1 VTQFASQD
9 LRRLQRSVAAS
20 VLLFALGTAVAA
32 ALLGGRGILDHLAR
46 VTPGL
51 LGALLALSLVNYA
64 ARALRWHVFAR
75 RLGLTIPLGRSSVQY
90 VAGFA
95 LTTTPAKMGE
105 ALRLWLMAR
114 ADGVPYRRSIP
125 ILVADRVVDLCAV
138 GVLLLISAAGA
149 SAHPVL
155 VATAAAALSG
165 TLLLGLRPGIAV
177 AAVDVLYGLSRR
189 WARRFV
195 QLRGIVR
202 DTAAL
207 VSPGLFGIAMLLSVV
222 GWLAECLAFALVL
235 DALGAEVGLV
245 IAVLAFSAS
254 MLAGALSF
262 LPGGL
267 GGAEA
272 AMLVVLAAA
281 GVPMEVAVPA
291 TVVIRVTTLWF
302 AVALGFA
309 ALAPAMRR
317 TREAAA

>member
-1 VTQFASQD
+1 MTRFASQD
-9 LRRLQRSVAAS
+9 LGRLQRRAAAS
-20 VLLFALGTAVAA
+20 VLLFALGAAVVAGI
-32 ALLGGRGILDHLAR
+32 LGGGGMLRHLAD

-64 ARALRWHVFAR
+64 ARALRWHLFCR
-75 RLGLTIPLGRSSVQY
+75 RLGLTIPFGRSALQY

-114 ADGVPYRRSIP
+114 SDGVPYRRSIP
-125 ILVADRVVDLCAV
+125 LLVADRVVDLCAV
-138 GVLLLISAAGA
+138 GALLLVSAAGA

-155 VATAAAALSG
+155 VGVAAAALAG
-165 TLLLGLRPGIAV
+165 TLLLGLRPGIGV
-177 AAVDVLYGLSRR
+177 AAVDALYGLSRR
-189 WARRFV
+189 WTRRFA
-195 QLRGIVR
+195 QLRGVAR

-207 VSPGLFGIAMLLSVV
+207 VSPGIFGAAMLLSVL
-222 GWLAECLAFALVL
+222 GWLAECVAFALVL
-235 DALGAEVGLV
+235 DALGADVGLAT
-245 IAVLAFSAS
+245 AVLAFSAS

-291 TVVIRVTTLWF
+291 TVVIRVATLWF

-317 TREAAA
+317 AREATA